1 MKIQYSKQFAK
12 DARRLPQHIK
22 SAVKEL
28 VIQLKQSHTL
38 FEIRDCRPLEGV
50 KNGYRVRRGDYRITL
65 TFMIQD
71 DLVMLLRV
79 LPRGQ
84 VYKTPTLH

>member
-1 MKIQYSKQFAK
+1 MKVLFSKQFAK

-28 VIQLKQSHTL
+28 VILLERSHTL

-50 KNGYRVRRGDYRITL
+50 KNGYRIRRGDYRITL
-65 TFMIQD
+65 TLVIHD
-71 DLVMLLRV
+71 DVVMLLRV

-84 VYKTPTLH
+84 VYK